1 VNSINEKDLRPTMA
15 TMLNATSEERVNRDS
30 TEPVVRPSRRHRLAA
45 DEESA
50 SGTRFF
56 LPKPGT
62 NGNSLELDGEFAS
75 EGEARVEAL
84 KLGVTY
90 YTVQEWRP
98 VADFAGKNPELRRQA
113 VTRSGA
119 G

>member
-1 VNSINEKDLRPTMA
+1 MA
-15 TMLNATSEERVNRDS
+15 TTLTSAADERTSQDATRLNI
-30 TEPVVRPSRRHRLAA
+30 RPSRRPRPLAE

-50 SGTRFF
+50 TGTRFF
-56 LPKPGT
+56 LPKTGT
-62 NGNSLELDGEFAS
+62 IGNSFELGREVAS

-90 YTVQEWRP
+90 YALQEWRP
-98 VADFAGKNPELRRQA
+98 VADFAGKNPELKREP
-113 VTRSGA
+113 VTRSGT

>member
-1 VNSINEKDLRPTMA
+1 MTNMA
-15 TMLNATSEERVNRDS
+15 TMLTSASDERSSQDS
-30 TEPVVRPSRRHRLAA
+30 TRPIIKLSRRARQAV
-45 DEESA
+45 DEESG

-56 LPKPGT
+56 LPKAGT
-62 NGNSLELDGEFAS
+62 NGSSLELDREFAS

-90 YTVQEWRP
+90 YAVQEWRP
-98 VADFAGKNPELRRQA
+98 VADFAGKNPELKREA
-113 VTRSGA
+113 VTRSGT